1 MNISTMI
8 TITISKKTVQIYLVE
23 INLEVFQDC
32 EQQNSDLSRIFTDFF
47 LSDEIGSKVFILK

>member
-1 MNISTMI
+1 MI

-47 LSDEIGSKVFILK
+47 LSDEIGSKMFILK